1 MVMHTLVHVPHF
13 VTAVEAA
20 FSLYVYR
27 SPLVKTDHKYW
38 EPIQEYLDTHQ
49 HNLVATRCYPDENMM
64 FGEGIY
70 DEYSVAT
77 A

>member
-1 MVMHTLVHVPHF
+1 MVLTTLVHVPHF
-13 VTAVEAA
+13 ITAVQGAMA
-20 FSLYVYR
+20 VYVYR
-27 SPLVKTDHKYW
+27 SPLVNQDCDMW
-38 EPIQEYLDTHQ
+38 EPVHDYLDTRQ
-49 HNLVATRCYPDENMM
+49 HELVASERYEDENMM

>member
-1 MVMHTLVHVPHF
+1 MGFTM
-13 VTAVEAA
+13 A
-20 FSLYVYR
+20 VYR
-27 SPLVKTDHKYW
+27 SPLVKHDSKMW
-38 EPIQEYLDTHQ
+38 EPVQQYLDTHQ
-49 HNLVATRCYPDENMM
+49 HELVASRGYSDENMM